1 MSHYL
6 SAWGLSWDSM
16 LKIKKAELELITDP
30 HMYIFFDKVT
40 TGGIYHIFNRYSK
53 AEIKY
58 VTS

>member
-1 MSHYL
+1 
-6 SAWGLSWDSM
+6 M